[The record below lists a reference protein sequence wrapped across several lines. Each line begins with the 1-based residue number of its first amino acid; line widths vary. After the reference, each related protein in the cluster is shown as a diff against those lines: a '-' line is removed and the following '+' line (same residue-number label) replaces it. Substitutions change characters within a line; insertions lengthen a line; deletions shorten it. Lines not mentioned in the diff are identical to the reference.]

1 MEKIKNA
8 IITGANRGIGLA
20 TVKKFVENKI
30 NVWACMR
37 EPNPE
42 IEEKFKMYEEEY
54 GNKKRIEIIDS
65 TTGSIGQ
72 ALLVS
77 KVADMINEDKE

>member
-1 MEKIKNA
+1 
-8 IITGANRGIGLA
+8 
-20 TVKKFVENKI
+20 
-30 NVWACMR
+30 
-37 EPNPE
+37 
-42 IEEKFKMYEEEY
+42 MYEEEY

-77 KVADMINEDKE
+77 KVADMINEDKDMDEIINTIEKLKNELVFYGALHTLENAIKCSNSQLFS